1 MTIKAKYMV
10 CGKQTY
16 EGTMEVP
23 NDYFDMNTD
32 LLVVGEPPVWDE
44 ILMVLL
50 NKLSVS
56 RQEVSYWH
64 IYPI

>member
-1 MTIKAKYMV
+1 
-10 CGKQTY
+10 
-16 EGTMEVP
+16 MEVP

-32 LLVVGEPPVWDE
+32 LLVVGEPPVWDGM
-44 ILMVLL
+44 LMVLL

-56 RQEVSYWH
+56 GQEVSYWS